1 MTGGKFCTYVT
12 SLADD
17 QKGVCGFLMNIVN
30 RRGGSNVRGNGVN
43 VHVTNGQ
50 GPFRQFRK

>member
-1 MTGGKFCTYVT
+1 MTEGKFCTYVT

-17 QKGVCGFLMNIVN
+17 QKGVCGFLTNIVN
-30 RRGGSNVRGNGVN
+30 RRGGFNVRGNGVN

-50 GPFRQFRK
+50 GPFRQF